1 MTNVLQAEFL
11 MQSDDGNEYYLSA
24 YEVESISVTKVM
36 GNMLHESKTQVIVT
50 LPPGA
55 ELELEAIIEPEDEE
69 DDDDED

>member
-1 MTNVLQAEFL
+1 MTNVLQAQFL
-11 MQSDDGNEYYLSA
+11 MLGDDVNELYLNG

-69 DDDDED
+69 DDDEED